1 MNLLLANRLANQ
13 LMAEHGLIQQGWK
26 FKFDNAKRRFGVCK
40 YRPRII
46 GLSAPLVE
54 LNEES
59 EVRNTIL
66 HEIAHALVGAGHGH
80 DHVWRAKA
88 REIGCTGDR
97 CYNSKTV
104 AQPESRYIAVC
115 SGCNHVFKRHK
126 KPMSGRSQS
135 CGFCSQGRF
144 NPLYKLN
151 WTLNPNF

>member
-13 LMAEHGLIQQGWK
+13 LMAEHGLIQQGWR
-26 FKFDNAKRRFGVCK
+26 FKYDNAKRRFGVCK
-40 YRPRII
+40 YHSKII

-54 LNEES
+54 LNNES

-66 HEIAHALVGAGHGH
+66 HEIAHALVGSGHGH

-97 CYNSKTV
+97 CYNSEVV
-104 AQPESRYIAVC
+104 AQPESKYIAIC
-115 SGCNHVFKRHK
+115 TGCNHTYKRHK
-126 KPMSGRSQS
+126 KPLARSQS
-135 CGFCSQGRF
+135 CGDCSRGKY